1 MIVISKRQTDNLTKY
16 KGYKVIEANTFFYT
30 IVSDRGKVI
39 TTQIVNFFDTQEKRE
54 LYLNKILD
62 DYNQ

>member
-16 KGYKVIEANTFFYT
+16 KGYNVLEANDFFYT
-30 IVSDRGKVI
+30 IISDRGKVI
-39 TTQIVNFFDTQEKRE
+39 TTQIVNFFDVQEKRE